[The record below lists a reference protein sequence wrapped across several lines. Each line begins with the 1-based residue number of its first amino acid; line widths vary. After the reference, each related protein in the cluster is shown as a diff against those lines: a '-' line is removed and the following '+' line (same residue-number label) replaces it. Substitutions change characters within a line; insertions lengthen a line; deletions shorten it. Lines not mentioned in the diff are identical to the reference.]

1 MTAKNKPT
9 TKATNKPKHAVEV
22 PTRKDDNFDDAVAL
36 TLTRPEVHAAVTI
49 QQWESLHDVNALAK
63 TLSLQIDDVNN
74 GNMKRPE
81 AMLLAQAHTL
91 DQLFN
96 TLAQRAHR
104 RETVSS
110 CETHLRLAFKAQ
122 NQCRTTLETL
132 SNIKNPPVIFAKQAN
147 ISNGHQQINNGTPA
161 PATHAKEIKNQQNEL
176 LEQTHGERLDT
187 RATSE
192 AIGIDTELAT
202 VE

>member
-1 MTAKNKPT
+1 MTVKNKPT
-9 TKATNKPKHAVEV
+9 TKPATKPKHVVKV
-22 PTRKDDNFDDAVAL
+22 PCSKGGNRDDAVAL
-36 TLTRPEVHAAVTI
+36 ILTSPETNAAATI
-49 QQWESLHDVNALAK
+49 RQWQPLHDVNALSR
-63 TLSLQIDDVNN
+63 TLALQIDDVNN

-96 TLAQRAHR
+96 TLAQRAHG

-122 NQCRTTLETL
+122 SQCRSTLETL
-132 SNIKNPPVIFAKQAN
+132 AKIKNPPVIFAKQAN
-147 ISNGHQQINNGTPA
+147 ISNGHQQINNGTSTPT
-161 PATHAKEIKNQQNEL
+161 THTEEIINQQNEL

-192 AIGIDTELAT
+192 AIGIDTKLAT

>member
-1 MTAKNKPT
+1 MTAKSKPT
-9 TKATNKPKHAVEV
+9 TKAATKPKHVVEV
-22 PTRKDDNFDDAVAL
+22 VCSKDDNFDDAVAL

-49 QQWESLHDVNALAK
+49 QQWQPLLDVNALSR
-63 TLSLQIDDVNN
+63 TLALQIDDVNN

-96 TLAQRAHR
+96 TLAQRAHG

-147 ISNGHQQINNGTPA
+147 ISNGHQQVNNGTPA
-161 PATHAKEIKNQQNEL
+161 PASHAKEI
-176 LEQTHGERLDT
+176 
-187 RATSE
+187 
-192 AIGIDTELAT
+192 
-202 VE
+202 